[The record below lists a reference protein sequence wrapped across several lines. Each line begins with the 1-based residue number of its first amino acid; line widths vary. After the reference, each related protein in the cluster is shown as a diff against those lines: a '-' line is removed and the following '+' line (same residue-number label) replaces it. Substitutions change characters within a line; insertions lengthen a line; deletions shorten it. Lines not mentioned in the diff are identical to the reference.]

1 MERHTEQMQERPAPS
16 PPTAWDDVPC
26 PWRTARGPVAH
37 TRTALD
43 AGVTAPGAARR
54 AVAAAVADIAP
65 DIREDLQL
73 LVSELVSNAVV
84 HARPAAGER
93 RIALDVHISPEW
105 VAVTVTDTGAGFD
118 PARLTGPRPGV
129 PGAHGLEMVAALSDM
144 RGIDSRDPF
153 RIWFARLL

>member
-1 MERHTEQMQERPAPS
+1 MERHTEQMQERPAPP

-26 PWRTARGPVAH
+26 PWRAARGRLAH
-37 TRTALD
+37 TRTTLD
-43 AGVTAPGAARR
+43 GGMTAPGAARR
-54 AVAAAVADIAP
+54 AVAAAAADLDEDLRA
-65 DIREDLQL
+65 DLQL

-93 RIALDVHISPEW
+93 RIALDVHISSEW
-105 VAVTVTDTGAGFD
+105 VAVTVTDAGGGFD
-118 PARLTGPRPGV
+118 PGRLAGPRPGV